1 VTTVRLL
8 VQQGS
13 SGRPVLEEV
22 PAAREGDLWRLT
34 ASPGLA
40 LGAAAGDLLR
50 VGDDHAFDVLERG
63 RNIAVHVSA
72 PAAGPART
80 ELARLRATLES
91 LGGWCDG
98 VGWTRDRASSLS
110 VFTVPLAASFARI
123 EAALNAYTKAVPAG
137 EWYYVNVYD
146 PADDTTPLNWW
157 LE

>member
-1 VTTVRLL
+1 METVRLL
-8 VQQGS
+8 VETGP
-13 SGRPVLEEV
+13 SGRPVHEDV
-22 PAAREGDLWRLT
+22 PAAREGDNWRLR

-40 LGAAAGDLLR
+40 MGAAAGDLVR
-50 VGDDHAFDVLERG
+50 VAPDHSFDVLERG

-72 PAAGPART
+72 PAAARR
-80 ELARLRATLES
+80 ELDALKSRLES

-110 VFTVPLAASFARI
+110 VFTVPFRAGFGPV
-123 EAALNAYTKAVPAG
+123 EAALGEYARAVPKG

-146 PADDTTPLNWW
+146 PADDVTPLNWW